1 VLDRL
6 RARIA
11 AKADEQEREQVFADL
26 DVALARASDQRSHAR
41 VALAQPIAEL
51 LTEQEYARW
60 RARHAR
66 KLAPVIIPEPRP
78 GHHAVVLYVLPPAR
92 VDQWLRGGD
101 VKLIASAPLMV
112 FPRGPEGADA
122 ALAAACTHWL
132 TEFGAGY
139 ALAPPMMRRF
149 AGEGFELADL
159 GRDWPG
165 SRARAADQRLAD
177 RPLRRRD

>member
-6 RARIA
+6 RARVS
-11 AKADEQEREQVFADL
+11 AKAEHVERQQVFDGL
-26 DVALARASDQRSHAR
+26 DRALAKASDQRTHQR
-41 VALAQPIAEL
+41 IALAQPIAEL
-51 LTEQEYARW
+51 MTEQEYARW

-66 KLAPVIIPEPRP
+66 KLAPVIIPEPKS
-78 GHHAVVLYVLPPAR
+78 GHWAVVLFVLPPAR
-92 VDQWLRGGD
+92 VDTWLRGGD

-122 ALAAACTHWL
+122 ALAAACTRWL

-139 ALAPPMMRRF
+139 ALAPPIMRRS
-149 AGEGFELADL
+149 AEDGFELADL
-159 GRDWPG
+159 GRNWPG
-165 SRARAADQRLAD
+165 RRARAADQRLAD